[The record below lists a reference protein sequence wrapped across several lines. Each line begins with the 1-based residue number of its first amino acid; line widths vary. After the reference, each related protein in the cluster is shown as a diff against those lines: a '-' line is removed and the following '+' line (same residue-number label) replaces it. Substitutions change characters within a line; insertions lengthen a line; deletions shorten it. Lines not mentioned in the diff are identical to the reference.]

1 VSEHEE
7 QVLLAE
13 STRRREDRGLITGRT
28 KFVDDIRLADE
39 RAGTLHML
47 VVRSPYGHARIERI
61 DTQAARQAPGVV
73 AVLTGRDL
81 VGRLKPLEGM
91 RLPGMKVAPRLP
103 LAVDK
108 VRYVGDPVAVVLA
121 ESRYLGEDARDLVD
135 IEYTPLPAV
144 TDVEEAASAQAPL
157 LYEEFGTNVAVAL
170 RTPYGEVADVFARA
184 QHVLRLRLVNQRV
197 APSSMEPRACYFSYD
212 AQRGELSAWV
222 SSQAVFRVKDILSRF
237 LGLPPERVHVRNAAV
252 GGAFG
257 AKNALLGEELLA
269 AWLSLTFGR
278 PVKWIEERSENL
290 QAQAQGRG
298 QLHYVEAAFQ
308 DDGRLLGL
316 KIRTLADIGAFIV
329 GVSAMMPTRTPTL
342 ACGPYR
348 VEAIESDVTCLYTN
362 KPPSTPYRG
371 AGRPEATYILE
382 RVMDG
387 IARELDLDPAE
398 VRRRNF
404 IPPDAF
410 PYQTVTGMPYDS
422 GDYPALLAR
431 LLELGE
437 YERWRARQREQRT
450 RGGTRLLGLG
460 LSTFNEVSG
469 DGRLMSADAQREA
482 AVVRVRPDGT
492 VLVQSGIAHNG
503 QGHFTLLAQIAA
515 GLFDLPLERVEVEMN
530 NADLPVY
537 SIGTFGSRVTQVG
550 GSVVL
555 LAARALRER
564 TMQVAAR
571 ILEAAPADLELIDGQ
586 VRVRGVPGRAI
597 ALGELARRVE
607 ENPALLA
614 GLEDE
619 PTSVHGIE
627 GLAAWRDFAPEGP
640 SFSAGAH
647 LAVVEVDRET
657 GDIEVLRYVAV
668 DDCGR
673 VLNRELAE
681 MQLHGALAQGF
692 GQALFE
698 ETLYGQEGQALSG
711 SLLDYALPLAKELPA
726 FISDFIETPSP
737 VNPLGAK
744 GIGESGTIGA
754 PPALVNAVLDA
765 LAPLGIT
772 SIDMPMTREKVWRL
786 LNP

>member
-1 VSEHEE
+1 
-7 QVLLAE
+7 
-13 STRRREDRGLITGRT
+13 
-28 KFVDDIRLADE
+28 
-39 RAGTLHML
+39 
-47 VVRSPYGHARIERI
+47 
-61 DTQAARQAPGVV
+61 V
-73 AVLTGRDL
+73 AVLTGADL
-81 VGRLKPLEGM
+81 AGRLKPLEGM

-135 IEYTPLPAV
+135 VEYTPLPAV

-212 AQRGELSAWV
+212 SQRGELSAWM
-222 SSQAVFRVKDILSRF
+222 SSQAVFRVKDILSRY
-237 LGLPPERVHVRNAAV
+237 LDLPPARVHVRNAAV

-269 AWLSLTFGR
+269 AWLSLTFGC

-298 QLHYVEAAFQ
+298 QLNYVEAAFQ

-362 KPPSTPYRG
+362 KPPSTTYRG

-387 IARELDLDPAE
+387 IARELKLDPAE

-431 LLELGE
+431 LLDLGE
-437 YERWRARQREQRT
+437 YERWRARQREQRI

-460 LSTFNEVSG
+460 LATFNEVSG
-469 DGRLMSADAQREA
+469 DGRLMSVDAQREA
-482 AVVRVRPDGT
+482 AVVRVQPDGT
-492 VLVQSGIAHNG
+492 LLVQSGVAHNG

-555 LAARALRER
+555 LAARAVREK

-571 ILEAAPADLELIDGQ
+571 MLEVAPADLELIDGQ
-586 VRVRGVPGRAI
+586 VRVRGVPGRSL
-597 ALGELARRVE
+597 ALGELAQRVE

-619 PTSVHGIE
+619 PTRTRGIE

-647 LAVVEVDRET
+647 LAVVEVDTET

-673 VLNRELAE
+673 ILNRELAE

-698 ETLYGQEGQALSG
+698 ETLYDREGQALSG

-726 FISDFIETPSP
+726 FTSDFIETPSP

-744 GIGESGTIGA
+744 GIGESGTIAA

-772 SIDMPMTREKVWRL
+772 DIDMPMTREKVWRL

>member
-1 VSEHEE
+1 VSEQEE
-7 QVLLAE
+7 NILLAE
-13 STRRREDRGLITGRT
+13 STHRREDRGLITGRT
-28 KFVDDIRLADE
+28 KFVDDIRL
-39 RAGTLHML
+39 AGTLHML

-61 DTQAARQAPGVV
+61 DTEAARQAPGVV

-121 ESRYLGEDARDLVD
+121 ESRYLGEDARDLVE

-144 TDVEEAASAQAPL
+144 TDVEAAASAQAPL

-170 RTPYGEVADVFARA
+170 RTPYGEVANVFARA
-184 QHVLRLRLVNQRV
+184 RHVLRLRLVNQRV

-212 AQRGELSAWV
+212 SQRGEFSAWV
-222 SSQAVFRVKDILSRF
+222 SSQAVFRVKDILSRY
-237 LGLPPERVHVRNAAV
+237 LDLPPERVHVRNAAV

-269 AWLSLTFGR
+269 AWLSLTFGC

-298 QLHYVEAAFQ
+298 QLNYVEAAFQ

-387 IARELDLDPAE
+387 IARELKLDPAE

-431 LLELGE
+431 LLDLGE

-469 DGRLMSADAQREA
+469 DGRLMSVDTHREA

-492 VLVQSGIAHNG
+492 LLVQSGVAHNG

-555 LAARALRER
+555 LAARAVREK

-571 ILEAAPADLELIDGQ
+571 VLEVAPADLELIDGR
-586 VRVRGVPGRAI
+586 VRVRGVPGRTI
-597 ALGELARRVE
+597 ALGELAQHVE

-619 PTSVHGIE
+619 PTSARGIE

-647 LAVVEVDRET
+647 LAVVEVDTET
-657 GDIEVLRYVAV
+657 GDVEVLRYVAV

-673 VLNRELAE
+673 LLNRELAE

-698 ETLYGQEGQALSG
+698 ETLYDREGQVLSS

-726 FISDFIETPSP
+726 FTSDFIETPSP

-744 GIGESGTIGA
+744 GIGESGTIAA

-786 LNP
+786 LQR

>member
-1 VSEHEE
+1 MSEHEE
-7 QVLLAE
+7 TILLAE
-13 STRRREDRGLITGRT
+13 STHRSEDRGLITGRT

-61 DTQAARQAPGVV
+61 DTEAARQAPGVV
-73 AVLTGRDL
+73 AVLTGADL
-81 VGRLKPLEGM
+81 AGRLKPLEGM

-135 IEYTPLPAV
+135 VEYTPLPAV

-212 AQRGELSAWV
+212 SQRGELSAWM
-222 SSQAVFRVKDILSRF
+222 SSQAVFRVKDILSRY
-237 LGLPPERVHVRNAAV
+237 LDLPPARVHVRNAAV

-269 AWLSLTFGR
+269 AWLSLTFGC

-298 QLHYVEAAFQ
+298 QLNYVEAAFQ

-362 KPPSTPYRG
+362 KPPSTTYRG

-387 IARELDLDPAE
+387 IARELKLDPAE

-431 LLELGE
+431 LLDLGE
-437 YERWRARQREQRT
+437 YERWRARQREQRI

-460 LSTFNEVSG
+460 LATFNEVSG
-469 DGRLMSADAQREA
+469 DGRLMSVDAQREA
-482 AVVRVRPDGT
+482 AVVRVQPDGT
-492 VLVQSGIAHNG
+492 LLVQSGVAHNG

-555 LAARALRER
+555 LAARAVREK

-571 ILEAAPADLELIDGQ
+571 MLEVAPADLELIDGQ
-586 VRVRGVPGRAI
+586 VRVRGVPGRSL
-597 ALGELARRVE
+597 ALGELAQRVE

-619 PTSVHGIE
+619 PTRTRGIE

-647 LAVVEVDRET
+647 LAVVEVDTET

-673 VLNRELAE
+673 ILNRELAE

-698 ETLYGQEGQALSG
+698 ETLYDREGQALSG

-726 FISDFIETPSP
+726 FTSDFIETPSP

-744 GIGESGTIGA
+744 GIGESGTIAA

-772 SIDMPMTREKVWRL
+772 DIDMPMTREKVWRL

>member
-7 QVLLAE
+7 TILLAE
-13 STRRREDRGLITGRT
+13 STHRSEDRGLITGRT

-61 DTQAARQAPGVV
+61 DTEAARQAPGVV
-73 AVLTGRDL
+73 AVLTGADL
-81 VGRLKPLEGM
+81 AGRLKPLEGM

-135 IEYTPLPAV
+135 VEYTPLPAV

-212 AQRGELSAWV
+212 SQRGELSAWM
-222 SSQAVFRVKDILSRF
+222 SSQAVFRVKDILSRY
-237 LGLPPERVHVRNAAV
+237 LDLPPARVHVRNAAV

-269 AWLSLTFGR
+269 AWLSLTFGC

-298 QLHYVEAAFQ
+298 QLNYVEAAFQ

-362 KPPSTPYRG
+362 KPPSTTYRG

-387 IARELDLDPAE
+387 IARELKLDPAE

-431 LLELGE
+431 LLDLGE
-437 YERWRARQREQRT
+437 YERWRARQREQRI

-460 LSTFNEVSG
+460 LATFNEVSG
-469 DGRLMSADAQREA
+469 DGRLMSVDAQREA
-482 AVVRVRPDGT
+482 AVVRVQPDGT
-492 VLVQSGIAHNG
+492 LLVQSGVAHNG

-555 LAARALRER
+555 LAARAVREK

-571 ILEAAPADLELIDGQ
+571 MLEVAPADLELIDGQ
-586 VRVRGVPGRAI
+586 VRVRGVPGRSL
-597 ALGELARRVE
+597 ALGELAQRVE

-619 PTSVHGIE
+619 PTRTRGIE

-647 LAVVEVDRET
+647 LAVVEVDTET

-673 VLNRELAE
+673 ILNRELAE

-698 ETLYGQEGQALSG
+698 ETLYDREGQALSG

-726 FISDFIETPSP
+726 FTSDFIETPSP

-744 GIGESGTIGA
+744 GIGESGTIAA

-772 SIDMPMTREKVWRL
+772 DIDMPMTREKVWRL

>member
-1 VSEHEE
+1 MSEHEE
-7 QVLLAE
+7 TILLAE
-13 STRRREDRGLITGRT
+13 STHRSEDRGLITGRT

-61 DTQAARQAPGVV
+61 DTEAARQTPGVV
-73 AVLTGRDL
+73 AVLTGADL
-81 VGRLKPLEGM
+81 AGRLKPLEGM

-135 IEYTPLPAV
+135 VEYTPLPAV

-212 AQRGELSAWV
+212 SQRGELSAWM
-222 SSQAVFRVKDILSRF
+222 SSQAVFRVKDILSRY
-237 LGLPPERVHVRNAAV
+237 LDLPPARVHVRNAAV

-269 AWLSLTFGR
+269 AWLSLTFGC

-298 QLHYVEAAFQ
+298 QLNYVEAAFQ

-387 IARELDLDPAE
+387 IARELKLDPAE

-431 LLELGE
+431 LLDLGE
-437 YERWRARQREQRT
+437 YERWRARQREQRI

-460 LSTFNEVSG
+460 LATFNEVSG
-469 DGRLMSADAQREA
+469 DGRLMSVDAQREA
-482 AVVRVRPDGT
+482 AVVRVQPDGT
-492 VLVQSGIAHNG
+492 LLVQSGVAHNG

-555 LAARALRER
+555 LAARAVREK

-571 ILEAAPADLELIDGQ
+571 MLEVAPADLELIDGQ
-586 VRVRGVPGRAI
+586 VRVRGVPGRSL
-597 ALGELARRVE
+597 ALGELAQRVE

-619 PTSVHGIE
+619 PTRTRGIE

-647 LAVVEVDRET
+647 LAVVEVDTET

-673 VLNRELAE
+673 ILNRELAE

-698 ETLYGQEGQALSG
+698 ETLYDREGQALSG

-726 FISDFIETPSP
+726 FTSDFIETPSP

-744 GIGESGTIGA
+744 GIGESGTIAA

-772 SIDMPMTREKVWRL
+772 DIDMPMTREKVWRL